1 MPTETTKSLTLC
13 ELADPN
19 MAGLESLSPFCLK
32 VHRALML
39 AELPYAR
46 RHGTRPDEFDALNPT
61 GQVPVLLVGDEA
73 IADSTAILRRI
84 LVLAP
89 RAFDEGL
96 GARDLAER
104 WLWEELADTA
114 LNGFLVA
121 ARWADD
127 RNWPAVR
134 REYFGAA
141 PWFVRTL
148 IAPRIR
154 ARVTKGLHARDIWR
168 AGAVACWDRFQR
180 LLDDLEARAP
190 RTGYWLGDAPGV
202 ADVAL
207 FGQLASFRTPL
218 TPWQAGEIAKRPVL
232 DDWLDRVDQ
241 ATRAGASRRVMVH
254 QEARDS
260 APRRVVHAQA

>member
-1 MPTETTKSLTLC
+1 MPIEAMKSLTLC
-13 ELADPN
+13 ELADPR

-46 RHGTRPDEFDALNPT
+46 RHGTRPDEFNALNPT

-73 IADSTAILRRI
+73 ISDSTAILRRI

-96 GARDLAER
+96 GAGDLRER
-104 WLWEELADTA
+104 WLWEDLADTS

-127 RNWPAVR
+127 RNWAAVQ

-154 ARVTKGLHARDIWR
+154 ARVTKGLVARDVWR
-168 AGAVACWDRFQR
+168 AGPSACWERFQT

-190 RTGYWLGDAPGV
+190 VTGYWLGDAPGV
-202 ADVAL
+202 ADIAL

-218 TPWQAGEIAKRPVL
+218 TPWQAGELAKRPVL
-232 DDWLDRVDQ
+232 DDWLDRVDR
-241 ATRAGASRRVMVH
+241 ATRAGASHRVIVAR
-254 QEARDS
+254 EARDS
-260 APRRVVHAQA
+260 APRPPAYAQA